1 MIKAYSRRKLS
12 RASSHR
18 TAMLRNLA
26 TDLFMHEKIKTT
38 FARAKELQRFSEKLI
53 TKAKGNNL
61 SAGLSNLTARREVNR
76 DIKNKVVLK
85 KIFEVLV
92 PRYSDRKGGYTQV
105 YKIGQ
110 RMGDA
115 ALMSLIRLVQ

>member
-38 FARAKELQRFSEKLI
+38 FARAKELQRFSERLI

-61 SAGLSNLTARREVNR
+61 TARRAVDR
-76 DIKNKVVLK
+76 DIKDKAVLK
-85 KIFEVLV
+85 KIFEVLL

-110 RMGDA
+110 RMGDS